1 MNATNHSHQEG
12 PRVACVTGATGMIGN
27 LIVRNLLA
35 DGYTVRVL
43 TRREYLNP
51 RVQVFRG
58 DLSDLFKLDAFIS
71 GADMVFHCAAELR
84 DTSKMQAVNVLG
96 TKNIVKLVGQHRVR
110 YLCHLSSAGV
120 VGKTSEPWV
129 DESTPCQPQDNY
141 EISKLEAEEYA
152 SSRIAGRS
160 TVILRP
166 TNVVDQNHLGE
177 LSLPANGSLRSRV
190 NAFIKG
196 GECAHIVHAEDVARA
211 ALYFADRPPLQ
222 NPGLF
227 FVSLDDDPMNTVAHL
242 WSLYT
247 AMKAGQENEQITPLP
262 HLPLIIPHILRRIAR
277 GTGNCGN
284 VRYSSKRLISEG
296 FRFSLGVR
304 DAVAKIVRERG
315 MH

>member
-1 MNATNHSHQEG
+1 
-12 PRVACVTGATGMIGN
+12 MIGN
-27 LIVRNLLA
+27 LIVKNLLA
-35 DGYTVRVL
+35 GGYTVRIL

-71 GADMVFHCAAELR
+71 GAEMVFHCAAELR
-84 DTSKMQAVNVLG
+84 DISKMQEVNVLG
-96 TKNIVKLVGQHRVR
+96 TKNIVTLVGQHHVR
-110 YLCHLSSAGV
+110 YFCHLSSAGV

-129 DESTPCQPQDNY
+129 DESTPCQPQDDY

-152 SSRIAGRS
+152 RLPIAGCS

-166 TNVVDQNHLGE
+166 TNVVDENHLGE
-177 LSLPANGSLRSRV
+177 LSLPATGSIKSRL

-196 GECAHIVHAEDVARA
+196 GECAHIVHAEDVAKA
-211 ALYFADRPPLQ
+211 AIYFADRPPSQ

-247 AMKAGQENEQITPLP
+247 AMRIGQEKETATPLP
-262 HLPLIIPHILRRIAR
+262 HLPSMIPHILRRIAR
-277 GTGNCGN
+277 GTGNYGN

-296 FRFSLGVR
+296 FRFSLGVS
-304 DAVAKIVRERG
+304 DAVAKIILERG
-315 MH
+315 IH